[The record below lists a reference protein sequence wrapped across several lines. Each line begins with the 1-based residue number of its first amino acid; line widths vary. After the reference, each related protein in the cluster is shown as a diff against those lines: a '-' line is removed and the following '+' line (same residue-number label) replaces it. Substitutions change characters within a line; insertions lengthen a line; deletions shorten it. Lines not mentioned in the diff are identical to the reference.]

1 MADATA
7 LPAPPPPTSATGK
20 ALLEATGI
28 TKRFAGI
35 NALDNVSIKVNAGEL
50 VALIGPN
57 GAGKTTFFN
66 CLLGILRPDDGEV
79 IFGGTDLARLQVH
92 ERARLGLGRTFQR
105 IELFIGMTV
114 REHLLVAAQARRSK
128 GAFFRDLVGMSR
140 PNPEDRELCEATLE
154 LVGLTEV
161 ADRPAESLSL
171 GRGRLVEL
179 ARALMCQPTLLFLDE
194 PSSGLDHRETD
205 EMCQVMT
212 TVQAERGTAILLV
225 EHDVPMVEKLAQRC
239 YVIDVGRMI
248 AEGPTS
254 AVLAEP
260 QVRAAYLGQGV

>member
-1 MADATA
+1 MADAAT
-7 LPAPPPPTSATGK
+7 LPSPPPAAPVSG
-20 ALLEATGI
+20 ALLVAQGI

-35 NALDNVSIKVNAGEL
+35 NALDNVSLSVHSGEL
-50 VALIGPN
+50 VSLIGPN

-79 IFGGTDLARLQVH
+79 TFDGTDLARLQVH

-105 IELFIGMTV
+105 IELFVGMTV
-114 REHLLVAAQARRSK
+114 RDHLLVAARARRSK
-128 GAFFRDLVGMSR
+128 GGFWRDLVGMSGATSD
-140 PNPEDRELCEATLE
+140 ERELCEATLE

-179 ARALMCQPTLLFLDE
+179 ARALMCQPKLLFLDE
-194 PSSGLDHRETD
+194 PSSGLDQRETE
-205 EMCQVMT
+205 EMCGVLT
-212 TVQAERGTAILLV
+212 TIQSERGTAILLV
-225 EHDVPMVEKLAQRC
+225 EHDVPMVEKLAQRT

-248 AEGPTS
+248 AEGTTTE
-254 AVLAEP
+254 VLGRPE
-260 QVRAAYLGQGV
+260 VRAAYLGQGV